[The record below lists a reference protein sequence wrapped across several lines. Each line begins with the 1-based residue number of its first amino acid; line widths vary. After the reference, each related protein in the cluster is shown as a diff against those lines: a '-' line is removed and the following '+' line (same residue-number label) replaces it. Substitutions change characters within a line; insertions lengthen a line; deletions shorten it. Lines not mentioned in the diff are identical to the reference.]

1 MTVWRGLFGEPMSR
15 LWKYV
20 LQNLYLDYENITS
33 LNYVLGLQ
41 PISGGYLE
49 ISLVRMI
56 LLSTY
61 KLQFECILF
70 NILYCVVCDKSCVL
84 CLA

>member
-1 MTVWRGLFGEPMSR
+1 M
-15 LWKYV
+15 
-20 LQNLYLDYENITS
+20 DYENITS

-61 KLQFECILF
+61 KLQLSKKEFQRVIL